1 MLYYQIQTFF
11 LWIAVSLNGI
21 KTFLPNGLS
30 SFPIKDNTGFSN
42 GLPDCPIS
50 RNLVFDNFI
59 LAKELFA
66 KALRSFETCVLVNN
80 KLCRKL
86 FSSLKSP
93 LTFDEI
99 FKATSVFFFIPDF
112 NLLS

>member
-1 MLYYQIQTFF
+1 MLHYQIQTFF

-30 SFPIKDNTGFSN
+30 TFPIKDNTGFSN

-66 KALRSFETCVLVNN
+66 KALRSFETCVFLNN
-80 KLCRKL
+80 NLCLKL
-86 FSSLKSP
+86 FSSLESP
-93 LTFDEI
+93 KTFRGI
-99 FKATSVFFFIPDF
+99 FKVTS
-112 NLLS
+112 

>member
-30 SFPIKDNTGFSN
+30 TFPIKDNTGFSN

-66 KALRSFETCVLVNN
+66 KALRSFETCVFLNN
-80 KLCRKL
+80 NLCLKL
-86 FSSLKSP
+86 FSSLESP
-93 LTFDEI
+93 KTFHGI
-99 FKATSVFFFIPDF
+99 FKVTS
-112 NLLS
+112 